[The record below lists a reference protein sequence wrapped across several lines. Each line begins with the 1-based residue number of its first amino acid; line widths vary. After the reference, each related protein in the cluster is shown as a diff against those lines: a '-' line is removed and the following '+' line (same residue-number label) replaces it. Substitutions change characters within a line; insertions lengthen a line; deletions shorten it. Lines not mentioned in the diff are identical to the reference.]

1 MSEMFNYSLPKELIA
16 QYPLKERE
24 KARFMVVDRKT
35 DEIYEKIFADI
46 PKFIKQDEVL
56 VLNDAK
62 VIPARIYG
70 KKETGGKVEVF
81 LLRKIKPYIWEV
93 LLRGKVK
100 TGSKVIINKIVGV
113 VEERT
118 EKGSFLIRF
127 NTDNDEELKRSG
139 EVPLPAY
146 IKRKPVQDDKE
157 YYQTVYAKKEGAVA
171 APTAGLH
178 FTDKLLETLKKKGV
192 KIVFITL
199 FIGWASFKLVREE
212 KDGDLSVPE
221 ELYEIP
227 EETSEIINKAKMSGK
242 RIIAVGTSCV
252 RALESSVRDKKVVPQ
267 KKYTGLFIKPGFNF
281 RIIDAL
287 ITNFHLPCSTHL
299 YMVSA
304 FGGSRLIEKVY
315 KIAVEKKYR
324 FYSYGD
330 AMLIE

>member
-1 MSEMFNYSLPKELIA
+1 MFNYSLPKELIA
-16 QYPLKERE
+16 QYPLRERE
-24 KARFMVVDRKT
+24 KASLVVVNRKT
-35 DEIYEKIFADI
+35 EEIYEKVFADI
-46 PKFIKQDEVL
+46 YEFIERDEVL

-81 LLRKIKPYIWEV
+81 LLRKCEPYLWEV
-93 LLRGKVK
+93 LLRGRIK
-100 TGSKVIINKIVGV
+100 TGGKVIIDKIAGI

-118 EKGSFLIRF
+118 EKGSFLVRF

-146 IKRKPVQDDKE
+146 IKRKPVQEDKE
-157 YYQTVYAKKEGAVA
+157 YYQTVYAEKEGAVA

-178 FTDKLLETLKKKGV
+178 FTEELLEILRKKGV
-192 KIVFITL
+192 KIVFLTL
-199 FIGWASFKLVREE
+199 FIGWASFRLVREE
-212 KDGDLSVPE
+212 NAGGLSVPE

-227 EETSEIINKAKMSGK
+227 EGTSEIINKAKMSGK

-252 RALESSVRDKKVVPQ
+252 RALESSVQDKKVVPQ
-267 KKYTGLFIKPGFNF
+267 KKNTGLFIKQGFNF
-281 RIIDAL
+281 QIIDAL

-315 KIAVEKKYR
+315 KMAVDKKYR